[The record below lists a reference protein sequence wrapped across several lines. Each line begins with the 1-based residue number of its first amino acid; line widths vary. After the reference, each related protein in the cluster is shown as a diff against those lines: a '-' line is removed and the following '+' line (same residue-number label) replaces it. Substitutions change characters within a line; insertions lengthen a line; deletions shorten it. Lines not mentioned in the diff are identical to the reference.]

1 MSKIFLSDFGNGK
14 GNIMEFLRR
23 TNGDVNVVVTG
34 TVSDTG
40 YIGKFARV
48 FGNAKIPD
56 NARVVGHAKVSG
68 NINTNVSSD
77 TSGDEQMP
85 SV

>member
-23 TNGDVNVVVTG
+23 TNGDVNVVV
-34 TVSDTG
+34 
-40 YIGKFARV
+40 I
-48 FGNAKIPD
+48 GNAKIPD
-56 NARVVGHAKVSG
+56 NARVFGHAKVSG